1 MPSTEMQNPLLSE
14 WAGALELPP
23 FEAIRPDH
31 FRPAFDRALAD
42 HRAEIDA
49 IAENPAP
56 PDFENTIAALE
67 RSGRRLERVAGVFF
81 VLAGADTSD
90 EIEAIERDISPLLA
104 RHNNALYL
112 NRALYSRIADLYDRR
127 DTLSLDAEQAR
138 VLERYHTRFVRSGA
152 ALDKKAQDRLAAI
165 NERLASVGTQFG
177 QNVLADEK
185 SFVMVLEESDLAGLP
200 DFARVAARAAADE
213 RGHPGKYVITLAR
226 SSIETFLQFSA
237 RRDLREKAFQAWIS
251 RGENGGATD
260 NRALIA
266 EMVALRAERAKLLG
280 FANFAD
286 YRLDDQMAKTPQAAR
301 QLLDE
306 VWGRAL
312 TKAAVE
318 RDALQAMIAEEGGNF
333 ALAPHDWRYYT
344 EKLRKARYDLDE
356 AEIKPYFQLDKMIE
370 AAFETA
376 RRLFGLSFKRVDAA
390 LYHPDAR
397 AWNVTDAQG
406 RHVAL
411 FIGDYFARPSK
422 HSGAWMTSLRD
433 QEKLTGNIRPIVLN
447 ICNFSKPAAGE
458 PALLSFDDARTL
470 FHEFGHALHG
480 MLSDVTYPL
489 IAGTAVPSDFVELPS
504 QLYEH
509 WLEVPEILQ
518 KYALHASTG
527 EPMPK
532 ALLDRLLATRTFNQG
547 FATIEYTACALVDLD
562 LHSLPDATALDVAA
576 FERKDLER
584 IAMPPEIVMRH
595 RLPHFQHLFSG
606 GGYAAGYYSYMWS
619 EVLDADAFAAFEETG
634 NAFDPAT
641 AKRLRDYV
649 YSAGNRRDPADA
661 YKAFRGRLPTVD
673 ALLKKRGLVEVHGAV
688 FNRLA
693 GGCLLK
699 TGKPN
704 DLAQCGPSPRCC
716 GRAACGRRRGRA
728 RDPCRR
734 RQCHRSDAR
743 NGCVHRGGLS
753 AHEPHWRRRFLAGP
767 GAVRPRAGADGR
779 RSGRRQGD
787 TAALS

>member
-1 MPSTEMQNPLLSE
+1 MQNPLLAE

-23 FEAIRPDH
+23 FEAIRPAH

-56 PDFENTIAALE
+56 ASFENTIAALE
-67 RSGRRLERVAGVFF
+67 RSGRALERVASVFF

-127 DTLSLDAEQAR
+127 DALSLDAEQAR
-138 VLERYHTRFVRSGA
+138 VLERYRTRFVRSGA
-152 ALDKKAQDRLAAI
+152 ALERPAQDRLAAI
-165 NERLASVGTQFG
+165 NERLASLGTQFG

-185 SFVMVLEESDLAGLP
+185 SFTMVLEEGDLAGLP
-200 DFARVAARAAADE
+200 EFARAAARAAADD
-213 RGHPGKYVITLAR
+213 RGHPGKYAITLAR
-226 SSIETFLQFSA
+226 SSIETFLQFAS
-237 RRDLREKAFQAWIS
+237 RRDLREKAFQAWIA
-251 RGENGGATD
+251 RGENGGTTD
-260 NRALIA
+260 NRALIG

-312 TKAAVE
+312 AKAAVE

-333 ALAPHDWRYYT
+333 ALAPHDWRYYA

-376 RRLFGLSFKRVDAA
+376 RRLFGLSFKPVDAA
-390 LYHPDAR
+390 LYHSDAR

-433 QEKLTGNIRPIVLN
+433 QEKLTGNIRPIILN
-447 ICNFSKPAAGE
+447 VCNFSKPAAGQ

-489 IAGTAVPSDFVELPS
+489 LAGTAVPSDFVELPS

-518 KYALHASTG
+518 KYALHARTG

-547 FATIEYTACALVDLD
+547 FATVEYTACALVDLN
-562 LHSLPDATALDVAA
+562 LHSLPDAKVLDVTA

-634 NAFDPAT
+634 NAFDPPT

-649 YSAGNRRDPADA
+649 YSAGNRRDPEDA

-673 ALLKKRGLVEVHGAV
+673 ALLKKRGLADVS
-688 FNRLA
+688 
-693 GGCLLK
+693 
-699 TGKPN
+699 T
-704 DLAQCGPSPRCC
+704 S
-716 GRAACGRRRGRA
+716 A
-728 RDPCRR
+728 R
-734 RQCHRSDAR
+734 
-743 NGCVHRGGLS
+743 
-753 AHEPHWRRRFLAGP
+753 
-767 GAVRPRAGADGR
+767 
-779 RSGRRQGD
+779 
-787 TAALS
+787 

>member
-1 MPSTEMQNPLLSE
+1 MQNPLLAE

-23 FEAIRPDH
+23 FEAIKPDH

-42 HRAEIDA
+42 HCAEIDA
-49 IAENPAP
+49 IAENPALA
-56 PDFENTIAALE
+56 DFENTIGALE
-67 RSGRRLERVAGVFF
+67 RSGRALERVASVFF
-81 VLAGADTSD
+81 VLAGADTSN

-127 DTLSLDAEQAR
+127 DVLSLDAEQAR

-152 ALDKKAQDRLAAI
+152 ALERPAQDRLAAI
-165 NERLASVGTQFG
+165 NERLASLGTQFG

-185 SFVMVLEESDLAGLP
+185 SFTMVLEEGDLVGLP
-200 DFARVAARAAADE
+200 EFARAAARAAADE
-213 RGHPGKYVITLAR
+213 RGHPGKYAITLAR
-226 SSIETFLQFSA
+226 SSIETFLQFAS
-237 RRDLREKAFQAWIS
+237 RRDLREKAFQAWIA
-251 RGENGGATD
+251 RGENGGTTD
-260 NRALIA
+260 NRALIG

-333 ALAPHDWRYYT
+333 ALAPHDWRYYA

-370 AAFETA
+370 AAFEAA
-376 RRLFGLSFKRVDAA
+376 RRLFGLSFKPVDAA
-390 LYHPDAR
+390 LYHSDAR

-447 ICNFSKPAAGE
+447 VCNFSKPVAGQ

-489 IAGTAVPSDFVELPS
+489 LAGTAVPSDFVELPS

-509 WLEVPEILQ
+509 WLEVPEILR
-518 KYALHASTG
+518 KYALHARTG

-547 FATIEYTACALVDLD
+547 FATVEYTACALVDLD
-562 LHSLPDATALDVAA
+562 LHSLPDAKVLDVTA
-576 FERKDLER
+576 FERNDLER

-661 YKAFRGRLPTVD
+661 YKAFRGRLPTVG
-673 ALLKKRGLVEVHGAV
+673 ALLKKRGLADV
-688 FNRLA
+688 
-693 GGCLLK
+693 
-699 TGKPN
+699 
-704 DLAQCGPSPRCC
+704 
-716 GRAACGRRRGRA
+716 
-728 RDPCRR
+728 
-734 RQCHRSDAR
+734 
-743 NGCVHRGGLS
+743 S
-753 AHEPHWRRRFLAGP
+753 AS
-767 GAVRPRAGADGR
+767 VR
-779 RSGRRQGD
+779 
-787 TAALS
+787 

>member
-1 MPSTEMQNPLLSE
+1 MPSPEMQNPLLSE

-23 FEAIRPDH
+23 FEAIRPGH
-31 FRPAFDRALAD
+31 YRPAFDLALAD

-49 IAENPAP
+49 IAENPVP

-81 VLAGADTSD
+81 VVAGADTSD

-165 NERLASVGTQFG
+165 NERLASLGTQFG

-185 SFVMVLEESDLAGLP
+185 SFTMVLEEGDLVGLP
-200 DFARVAARAAADE
+200 EFARTAARAAADE
-213 RGHPGKYVITLAR
+213 RGHPDKYAITLAR
-226 SSIETFLQFSA
+226 SSIETFLQFSS
-237 RRDLREKAFQAWIS
+237 RRDLREKAFQAWIA

-260 NRALIA
+260 NRSLIA
-266 EMVALRAERAKLLG
+266 EMVSLRAERAKLLG

-286 YRLDDQMAKTPQAAR
+286 YRLDDQMAKTPQAVR
-301 QLLDE
+301 KLLDE

-312 TKAAVE
+312 KKVAVE

-356 AEIKPYFQLDKMIE
+356 AEIKPYFQLDNMIK
-370 AAFETA
+370 AAFEA
-376 RRLFGLSFKRVDAA
+376 AHRLFGLSFKRVDAD

-397 AWNVTDAQG
+397 AWNVTDAQS

-433 QEKLTGNIRPIVLN
+433 QEKLTGNIRPIILN

-489 IAGTAVPSDFVELPS
+489 LAGTAVPSDFVELPS

-509 WLEVPEILQ
+509 WLEVPEILK
-518 KYALHASTG
+518 KYALHANTG

-562 LHSLPDATALDVAA
+562 LHSLPDAAALDVAA
-576 FERKDLER
+576 FERMDLEH

-649 YSAGNRRDPADA
+649 YSAGNRRDPSDA

-673 ALLKKRGLVEVHGAV
+673 ALLKKRGLVGV
-688 FNRLA
+688 
-693 GGCLLK
+693 
-699 TGKPN
+699 
-704 DLAQCGPSPRCC
+704 
-716 GRAACGRRRGRA
+716 
-728 RDPCRR
+728 
-734 RQCHRSDAR
+734 
-743 NGCVHRGGLS
+743 
-753 AHEPHWRRRFLAGP
+753 
-767 GAVRPRAGADGR
+767 
-779 RSGRRQGD
+779 
-787 TAALS
+787 TAP